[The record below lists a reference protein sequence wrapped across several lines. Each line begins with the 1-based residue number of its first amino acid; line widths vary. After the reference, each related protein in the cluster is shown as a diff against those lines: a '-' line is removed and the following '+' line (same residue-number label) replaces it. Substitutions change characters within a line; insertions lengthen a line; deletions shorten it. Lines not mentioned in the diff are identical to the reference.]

1 MRIKNAL
8 SAVLVLLLV
17 SGSAIADFERI
28 EDRLTTLLGAD
39 AEWELASTPIDG
51 LIQVTLGSDVFF
63 LTEDGQ
69 FFVQGR
75 LVNLDTQ
82 DDLSELAKR
91 GIRLQALE
99 TLDQST
105 LITYGPDKADY
116 ELLIF
121 TDTDCGY
128 CRRLHDL
135 VADYNELGIRV
146 SYAAFPRAGI
156 GSPTYDDLVS
166 VWCAEQPAI
175 AMNRAQAG
183 QSLEPRQCDN
193 PVRSH
198 FELGRQF
205 AISGTPTMVTPFG
218 ELIGGL
224 VQPDDLRSR
233 LDAAAERAETIAAR

>member
-1 MRIKNAL
+1 MRIKN
-8 SAVLVLLLV
+8 VLFSFLALLLV
-17 SGSAIADFERI
+17 SGSAIADFERV
-28 EDRLTTLLGAD
+28 EERLKALLGDD
-39 AEWELASTPIDG
+39 AEWVLASTPIDG
-51 LIQVTLGSDVFF
+51 LVQVTLGSDVFF
-63 LTEDGQ
+63 LTENGQ
-69 FFVQGR
+69 YFVQGR

-82 DDLSELAKR
+82 DELSELAKR
-91 GIRLQALE
+91 GIRMKALE

-105 LITYGPDKADY
+105 LIAYGPDDADY

-166 VWCAEQPAI
+166 VWCAEQPDI

-198 FELGRQF
+198 FELGHRF
-205 AISGTPTMVTPFG
+205 AISGTPAMVTPFG
-218 ELIGGL
+218 ELIDGL
-224 VQPDDLRSR
+224 VQPEDLLNR
-233 LDAAAERAETIAAR
+233 LDAAAERAKAVVAR